1 MYVDRMKNRSRQPTE
16 PEQVADCSHEMT
28 VTSLS
33 EINHALRRQVI
44 DLLLCIA
51 VMKESA
57 AIQLATK
64 RSKSEAE
71 QERRSSGS
79 DGRRV

>member
-1 MYVDRMKNRSRQPTE
+1 MTH
-16 PEQVADCSHEMT
+16 CSHEMT

-33 EINHALRRQVI
+33 EINHALRRQVV
-44 DLLLCIA
+44 DLLLSIA
-51 VMKESA
+51 VMKENA
-57 AIQLATK
+57 AIQSATK
-64 RSKSEAE
+64 RSKNEAK